1 MIPRQIADLAS
12 FLRFVWKRFD
22 ESRCTEV
29 AASLTYTTLLSLV
42 PLITITLSVIAAF
55 PVSADLYEQIKAV
68 VLANLLP
75 ESAAK
80 VFSVYMVQFSENAAR
95 LSALGFAF
103 LVLTSL
109 VLMHTINCAFHAIW
123 HVSKQRPLLYRLVVY
138 WAVLTVGP
146 LLVGGSISVTSY
158 LASFS
163 LGLVKHAPLLDMMA
177 LNFAPL
183 LLTTAALTL
192 LYQALPNRHV
202 PWIHALIG
210 AVAAGAVFELM
221 KNNLFAV
228 YIVHFAS
235 YRLVYGAFASFPIFL
250 LWVYLSWLVVLA
262 GAVLTASLSYWEG
275 AAWRVERRPGHRFYQ
290 ALRVLHVL
298 YRNHETGEVASS
310 LQLSAQLGMGP
321 DEVEDV
327 LDQLDTANWVHRVA
341 GSGWVLTKSPRQIKV
356 REVYRRFVLEPAQ
369 DGLDVP
375 APLLDMVARLDDTL
389 DVPLA
394 ALYGP
399 EPDASPAKG

>member
-1 MIPRQIADLAS
+1 MMPRRIADLAS
-12 FLRFVWKRFD
+12 FLRFVWKRFN
-22 ESRCTEV
+22 EGRCTEV

-55 PVSADLYEQIKAV
+55 PVFANLSEQLKAF

-103 LVLTSL
+103 LALAAL
-109 VLMHTINCAFHAIW
+109 VLMHTINCAFNDIW
-123 HVSKQRPLLYRLVVY
+123 HVSKQRPLLRRLVVY

-146 LLVGGSISVTSY
+146 VLVGGSISVTSY
-158 LASFS
+158 LVSFS
-163 LGLVKHAPLLDMMA
+163 LGLVKHVPLLGMLA
-177 LNFAPL
+177 LNAAPL

-192 LYQALPNRHV
+192 LYQTLPNRHV
-202 PWIHALIG
+202 PWAHALIG
-210 AVAAGAVFELM
+210 AVAAGAAFELM
-221 KNNLFAV
+221 KNKLFAV

-250 LWVYLSWLVVLA
+250 LWVYLSWVVVLA
-262 GAVLTASLSYWEG
+262 GAVLAASLSYWEG
-275 AAWRVERRPGHRFYQ
+275 AAWRVERRPGHRFYH

-298 YRNHETGEVASS
+298 YRNHQTGEVASS
-310 LQLSAQLGMGP
+310 RQLSAQLGMGP

-327 LDQLDTANWVHRVA
+327 LDQLDAANWVHRVA
-341 GSGWVLTKSPRQIKV
+341 GGGWVLTKSAGQIKV
-356 REVYRRFVLEPAQ
+356 REVYRRFVFEPVREEV
-369 DGLDVP
+369 DVP